1 MTLAAH
7 RPASAMHSH
16 PHAPDDPQVIHIDR
30 AAGVNRR
37 QVLAAMAAS
46 AALANTACSPPPG
59 LQAHPYVDLPEA
71 GGGNLPLYYA
81 SAFVRDGF
89 AHGVLVGTQE
99 GRPVKIEGNPSHP
112 SSLGATDVYAQAS
125 VLQLWDPDRSTVV
138 RQRLER
144 GGDTRPGQTHAP
156 AAIASSSWSA
166 FEAAWRERAGA
177 LADPHGGA
185 TLRVLTGP
193 MTSPT
198 ERALLAALLARG
210 PRTRWHVHAPLKDVA
225 ADDGSWMA
233 FGRVVSQV
241 RHVDRARC
249 VLALAADP
257 FSDGPGAVRHAMD
270 WSNARTALREGDAGA
285 RAPALFAAEATPGLF
300 GARADHRVALSPA
313 RIEGLLWRVA
323 AHWMPEIT
331 PADVGLADPAVAAFE
346 QRLVAALRAAG
357 PDALVISGAG
367 LSAEAHALVLALNQR
382 LGAIGRTVTLIEPP
396 DAAPGAGTLAD
407 LVDALNAGAVDTLLV
422 LGANPAYDAPSAFDM
437 PRALRRAKLLVHAG
451 LHVDETALLAHW
463 HLPLSHAYEQ
473 WGDARAHDGSAT
485 LLQPAISPLYD
496 TRSTAELL
504 ALLAGDPL
512 RDGHA
517 LVQRQWR
524 AGRSGDFD
532 AFWRASLRAG
542 TVADSASPPLE
553 VHAAR
558 LPPRLALQAD
568 PATTMLT
575 ALFVPDPAAHD
586 GSFANNG
593 WLQELPRPFTKL
605 TWDNAALLSPATARR
620 LGVATGDVVRLQ
632 VDTRSL
638 EAPAWVLAQQA
649 DDVVTLPLG
658 CGRRHAGRVGNG
670 VGFDAGALRAGT
682 ALSASASLQKT
693 GRHHAFA
700 VTEHD
705 IGQHGRELLRTVAA
719 GGRLPPEKPRDA
731 LYPPFASPEHAW
743 AMVIDLD
750 ACIGCNA
757 CTIACQAENNIP
769 VVGKSQVALGRAMHW
784 IRVDRHDLEDD
795 GASGFQPV
803 PCMHCEQA
811 PCELVCPVG
820 ATVHDSEGLNVQVY
834 NRCVG
839 TRFCSNN
846 CPYKV
851 RRFNFLQYSD
861 ETTETLKAQRNP
873 EVTVRQRGVM
883 EKCSYCVQRVAR
895 ARQHAQRTGE
905 PLVDGDVVTA
915 CQSACPTRA
924 IRFGDLG
931 DAGSD
936 VVKARASARHYAML
950 AELGTRPRTTY
961 LARIRPADPA

>member
-1 MTLAAH
+1 
-7 RPASAMHSH
+7 
-16 PHAPDDPQVIHIDR
+16 
-30 AAGVNRR
+30 
-37 QVLAAMAAS
+37 
-46 AALANTACSPPPG
+46 
-59 LQAHPYVDLPEA
+59 
-71 GGGNLPLYYA
+71 LPLYYA

-89 AHGVLVGTQE
+89 AHGVLVGTQQ
-99 GRPVKIEGNPSHP
+99 GRPTKIEGNPAHP
-112 SSLGATDVYAQAS
+112 SSLGATDVFAQAS
-125 VLQLWDPDRSTVV
+125 VLQLWDPDRSTTV
-138 RQRLER
+138 RQSLAR
-144 GGDTRPGQTHAP
+144 GDETRPGQTRTP
-156 AAIASSSWSA
+156 PAIAPSSWSA
-166 FEAAWRERAGA
+166 FEAAWREQASAHAGPN
-177 LADPHGGA
+177 DGA

-210 PRTRWHVHAPLKDVA
+210 PRARWHVHAPLRDPA
-225 ADDGSWMA
+225 AGDGAWLA
-233 FGRVVSQV
+233 FGRAVTPVP
-241 RHVDRARC
+241 HFDRARC

-257 FSDGPGAVRHAMD
+257 FSDGPGAVRHSMD
-270 WSNARTALREGDAGA
+270 WSAARQALRDGA
-285 RAPALFAAEATPGLF
+285 PGATAPSLFAAEATPGLF

-323 AHWMPEIT
+323 AQWMPEIT
-331 PADVGLADPAVAAFE
+331 PADVGLADPAVAEFE
-346 QRLVAALRAAG
+346 TRLVAALRDAG
-357 PDALVISGAG
+357 PASLVIGGAG

-382 LGAIGRTVTLIEPP
+382 LGAIGRTVTLIDPP

-422 LGANPAYDAPSAFDM
+422 LGANPAYDAPAAFDM
-437 PRALRRAKLLVHAG
+437 PQALRRAKLLVHAG
-451 LHVDETALLAHW
+451 LYVDETALLADW

-473 WGDARAHDGSAT
+473 WGDARSHDGSAT
-485 LLQPAISPLYD
+485 LLQPAITPLYD
-496 TRSTAELL
+496 TRSAAELL
-504 ALLAGDPL
+504 ALLAGDAL

-517 LVQRQWR
+517 LLQRQWR
-524 AGRSGDFD
+524 AGRAGDFD
-532 AFWRASLRAG
+532 AFWRTSLRAG
-542 TVADSASPPLE
+542 VVADSASAPLE

-558 LPPRLALQAD
+558 LPPRLALQTG
-568 PATTMLT
+568 PATTTLT
-575 ALFVPDPAAHD
+575 ALFVPDAAAHD

-605 TWDNAALLSPATARR
+605 TWDNAALLSPATAHR
-620 LGVATGDVVRLQ
+620 LGVATGDVVQLQ
-632 VDTRSL
+632 VDTRSIA
-638 EAPAWVLAQQA
+638 APVWVLAEQA

-658 CGRRHAGRVGNG
+658 CGRRRAGRVGNG
-670 VGFDAGALRAGT
+670 VGFDAGALRPT
-682 ALSASASLQKT
+682 SALSAAVNLRKT
-693 GRHHAFA
+693 DGRHAFA
-700 VTEHD
+700 ATQHEMA
-705 IGQHGRELLRTVAA
+705 QHGRELLRSVDA
-719 GGRLPPEKPRDA
+719 GAGLPRDKPHEQ
-731 LYPPFASPEHAW
+731 LYPPFASPQHAW

-769 VVGKSQVALGRAMHW
+769 VVGKSQVARGRAMHW
-784 IRVDRHDLEDD
+784 IRVDRHELDD
-795 GASGFQPV
+795 AGGSGFQPV

-851 RRFNFLQYSD
+851 RRFNFLQFSD

-883 EKCSYCVQRVAR
+883 EKCSYCVQRIAG
-895 ARQHAQRTGE
+895 ARQHAQRTGR

-924 IRFGDLG
+924 IRFGDLH
-931 DAGSD
+931 DAGSE
-936 VVKARASARHYAML
+936 VAQARTSPRHYAML
-950 AELGTRPRTTY
+950 AELDTKPRTTY
-961 LARIRPADPA
+961 LARIRPAGRARGHG

>member
-1 MTLAAH
+1 
-7 RPASAMHSH
+7 MHPH
-16 PHAPDDPQVIHIDR
+16 PHASDDDPHVIHVDR
-30 AAGVNRR
+30 GAGVNRR

-46 AALANTACSPPPG
+46 MALADTACSPPPR

-99 GRPVKIEGNPSHP
+99 GRPVKVEGNPSHP

-125 VLQLWDPDRSTVV
+125 VLQLWDPDRSRVV
-138 RQRLER
+138 RQRLAR
-144 GGDTRPGQTHAP
+144 AGDAREPPQV
-156 AAIASSSWSA
+156 ASSTWSA
-166 FEAAWRERAGA
+166 FEAAWRERADA
-177 LADPHGGA
+177 QADPHDGA

-193 MTSPT
+193 ITSPT

-210 PRTRWHVHAPLKDVA
+210 PRARWHVHAPLADAAA
-225 ADDGSWMA
+225 ADGGWLA

-241 RHVDRARC
+241 LHVDRARC

-270 WSNARTALREGDAGA
+270 WSAARAALREGGAGA
-285 RAPALFAAEATPGLF
+285 ASLFAAEATPGLF

-331 PADVGLADPAVAAFE
+331 PADVGLADPAVATFE
-346 QRLVAALRAAG
+346 ARLVAALREAA
-357 PDALVISGAG
+357 PAALVIGGAG

-382 LGAIGRTVTLIEPP
+382 LGAIGRTLTLIDPP
-396 DAAPGAGTLAD
+396 EAAPGAGTLAD
-407 LVDALNAGAVDTLLV
+407 LVDALDTGTVDTLVV
-422 LGANPAYDAPSAFDM
+422 LGTNPAYDAPAAFDM

-451 LHVDETALLAHW
+451 LHVDETALLADW

-496 TRSTAELL
+496 TRSAAELL
-504 ALLAGDPL
+504 ALLSGDPL

-524 AGRSGDFD
+524 AGRTEGFD
-532 AFWRASLRAG
+532 AFWRDSLRAG
-542 TVADSASPPLE
+542 TIAGTASAPLE
-553 VHAAR
+553 VRGAR
-558 LPPRLALQAD
+558 LPPRLALQAGA
-568 PATTMLT
+568 ATTLLT
-575 ALFVPDPAAHD
+575 ALFVPDAAAHD
-586 GSFANNG
+586 GSFANNA

-605 TWDNAALLSPATARR
+605 TWDNAALLGPATARR
-620 LGVATGDVVRLQ
+620 LGVATGDIVRLQ
-632 VDTRSL
+632 VDRHAL
-638 EAPAWVLAQQA
+638 DVPAWVLAQQA
-649 DDVVTLPLG
+649 EDVVTLPLG
-658 CGRRHAGRVGNG
+658 CGRRHAGRVGDG
-670 VGFDAGALRAGT
+670 VGFDANALRPAT
-682 ALSASASLQKT
+682 ALSAPATLQAT
-693 GRHHAFA
+693 GRRHAFA
-700 VTEHD
+700 VTQQEMS
-705 IGQHGRELLRTVAA
+705 QHGRELLRTVAA
-719 GGRLPPEKPRDA
+719 GAGLPREKPHER
-731 LYPPFASPEHAW
+731 LYPPFASPVHAW
-743 AMVIDLD
+743 AMAIDLD

-769 VVGKSQVALGRAMHW
+769 VVGKAEVARGRAMHW
-784 IRVDRHDLEDD
+784 IRIDRHDLDD
-795 GASGFQPV
+795 AGASGFQPV

-851 RRFNFLQYSD
+851 RRFNFLQYAD
-861 ETTETLKAQRNP
+861 TTTETLEAQRNP

-895 ARQHAQRTGE
+895 ARQHAERSGQ

-915 CQSACPTRA
+915 CQAACPTRA
-924 IRFGDLG
+924 IRFGDLN
-931 DAGSD
+931 DAGSE
-936 VVKARASARHYAML
+936 VRKARASPRHYAML
-950 AELGTRPRTTY
+950 AELDTRPRTTY
-961 LARIRPADPA
+961 LARIRPADEA